1 VPELPDLVHVQAT
14 LARTIYNLRITDV
27 RVGDPVVL
35 RLMVPGALTDL
46 LRGKRIVRVDRI
58 GQFLRFDL
66 DQDLVLV
73 INAML
78 SGRYFVLDSD
88 AHAKHKNLVL
98 ALCFESGRELRYD
111 DDTRMGKIYVAATSQ
126 TSSIP
131 GFRDLGIDLLSS
143 AFTLEHFRRI
153 FAKRRDQVRQFLL
166 DKTVLASIGN
176 AYADEILFAAE
187 LHPKT
192 LCKQLGTGEVDRLFS
207 AIRETLTW
215 AIRTIEE
222 RNQPIEVKVRDFL
235 KVRGRAGKPC
245 LDCNTVIRRVRVGR
259 DDACFCPHCQP
270 STRKLFV
277 DFSRL
282 PPGGRD

>member
-1 VPELPDLVHVQAT
+1 M
-14 LARTIYNLRITDV
+14 LARTVCDLRIAEV
-27 RVGDPVVL
+27 RVGDTVVL
-35 RLMVPGALTDL
+35 RLMVAGAPTDL
-46 LRGKRIVRVDRI
+46 LIGKRIVRVDRV

-78 SGRYFVLDSD
+78 SGRYFVVDGD
-88 AHAKHKNLVL
+88 ARIKHKNLVL
-98 ALCFESGRELRYD
+98 AVRFENGRELRYD
-111 DDTRMGKIYVAATSQ
+111 DDTRMGKIYVAAASQ

-131 GFRDLGIDLLSS
+131 GFRDLGVDLLSP
-143 AFTLEHFRRI
+143 AFTLEHFRRV

-166 DKTVLASIGN
+166 DKTALASIGN
-176 AYADEILFAAE
+176 AYADEILFAAT

-192 LCKQLGTGEVDRLFS
+192 LCRQLDSSDVDRLYA
-207 AIRETLTW
+207 AIGDTLAW
-215 AIRTIEE
+215 AIRTIDE
-222 RNQPIEVKVRDFL
+222 RNQPTEVKVRDFL

-245 LDCNTVIRRVRVGR
+245 FDCNTILRRVRVGR

-282 PPGGRD
+282 PPGSRG